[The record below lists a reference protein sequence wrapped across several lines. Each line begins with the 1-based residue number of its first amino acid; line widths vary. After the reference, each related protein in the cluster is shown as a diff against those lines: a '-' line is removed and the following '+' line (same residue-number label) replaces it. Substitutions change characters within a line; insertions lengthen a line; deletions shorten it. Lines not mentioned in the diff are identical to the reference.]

1 MWLHIVDKYLLIMLI
16 VLIMGMAFS
25 VFKDLQNPDLV
36 LFYAQ
41 LAGAIIIIGY
51 STFKNRNNRKSAKKR

>member
-1 MWLHIVDKYLLIMLI
+1 MDKYLLIMLI

>member
-1 MWLHIVDKYLLIMLI
+1 MDKYLLIMLI

-25 VFKDLQNPDLV
+25 VFKDMQNPDLV

-51 STFKNRNNRKSAKKR
+51 STFKNRNNRKSTKKR

>member
-1 MWLHIVDKYLLIMLI
+1 MVDKYLLIMLI

-51 STFKNRNNRKSAKKR
+51 STFKNRNNRKSTKKR

>member
-1 MWLHIVDKYLLIMLI
+1 MDKYLLIMLI
-16 VLIMGMAFS
+16 VLVLGMAFS
-25 VFKDLQNPDLV
+25 VFKDMQNPDLV

-51 STFKNRNNRKSAKKR
+51 STFKNRKDIKKR

>member
-1 MWLHIVDKYLLIMLI
+1 MDKYLLIMLI

-25 VFKDLQNPDLV
+25 VFKDIQNPDLV

-51 STFKNRNNRKSAKKR
+51 STFKNRNNRKSTKKR

>member
-1 MWLHIVDKYLLIMLI
+1 MLI

-25 VFKDLQNPDLV
+25 VFKDIQNPDLV

-51 STFKNRNNRKSAKKR
+51 STFKNRNNRKNAKKR

>member
-1 MWLHIVDKYLLIMLI
+1 VDKYLLVMLI

-25 VFKDLQNPDLV
+25 VFKDMQNPDLV

>member
-1 MWLHIVDKYLLIMLI
+1 MDKYLLIMLI

-36 LFYAQ
+36 LFYGQ

>member
-1 MWLHIVDKYLLIMLI
+1 MDKYLLIMLI

-25 VFKDLQNPDLV
+25 VFKDIQNPDLV

-41 LAGAIIIIGY
+41 LVGAIIIIGY
-51 STFKNRNNRKSAKKR
+51 STFKNRNNRKSTKKR

>member
-1 MWLHIVDKYLLIMLI
+1 MDKYLLIMLI

-51 STFKNRNNRKSAKKR
+51 STFKNRNNRKSSKKR

>member
-1 MWLHIVDKYLLIMLI
+1 MDKYLLIMLI
-16 VLIMGMAFS
+16 VLVLGMAFS
-25 VFKDLQNPDLV
+25 VFKDMQNPDLV

-51 STFKNRNNRKSAKKR
+51 STFKNRKDTKKR

>member
-1 MWLHIVDKYLLIMLI
+1 MDKYLLIMLI

-25 VFKDLQNPDLV
+25 VFKDIQNPDLV

-41 LAGAIIIIGY
+41 LVGAIIIIGY
-51 STFKNRNNRKSAKKR
+51 STFKNRNNRKNAKKR

>member
-1 MWLHIVDKYLLIMLI
+1 MDKYLLIMLI

-25 VFKDLQNPDLV
+25 VFKDMQNPDLV

-51 STFKNRNNRKSAKKR
+51 STLKNRNNRKSVKKR

>member
-1 MWLHIVDKYLLIMLI
+1 VDKYLLIMLI

-51 STFKNRNNRKSAKKR
+51 STFKNRNNRKSTKKR

>member
-1 MWLHIVDKYLLIMLI
+1 MDKYLLIMLI

-51 STFKNRNNRKSAKKR
+51 STFKNRNNRKSTKKR

>member
-1 MWLHIVDKYLLIMLI
+1 VDKYLLIMLI

>member
-1 MWLHIVDKYLLIMLI
+1 VDKYLLIMLI

-25 VFKDLQNPDLV
+25 VFKDMQNPDLV

-51 STFKNRNNRKSAKKR
+51 STFKNRNNRKSVKKR

>member
-1 MWLHIVDKYLLIMLI
+1 MDKYLLIMLI

-25 VFKDLQNPDLV
+25 VFKDLQHPDLV

-51 STFKNRNNRKSAKKR
+51 STFKNHKNRKNSKKR

>member
-1 MWLHIVDKYLLIMLI
+1 MDKYLLIMLI

-25 VFKDLQNPDLV
+25 VFKDIQNPDLV

-51 STFKNRNNRKSAKKR
+51 STFKNRNNRKNTKKR

>member
-1 MWLHIVDKYLLIMLI
+1 MDKYLLIMLI

-51 STFKNRNNRKSAKKR
+51 STFKNRNNRKSTKKS

>member
-1 MWLHIVDKYLLIMLI
+1 MDKYLLVMLI

-25 VFKDLQNPDLV
+25 VFKDMQNPDLV